1 MANHENGQN
10 GLHNGWHVAQSIAS
24 ELDMA
29 LTTVYGYFGVSGL
42 TEDVAAMIHTC
53 PKDWIQ
59 EGFKYIGN
67 GKRMI
72 SLMEIMAQ
80 LCGVLL
86 ESDYRTA
93 TLSMRAINLE
103 AAFAELERQSKSFEL
118 PVMGKTL
125 REQFVNRMVDFKVG
139 LYRSVGFEVTLESPQ
154 ALIVRA
160 EADRVVSILKDGELH
175 DAFWLW
181 MDRFY
186 YERYQNWRA
195 GKSAELE
202 TLQKQTAAM
211 LGARSS
217 QQAPPE
223 LDWLSPKNPLQC
235 YPELKNAVV
244 KGTLQAVF
252 WVEPFGLFD
261 TWTLCPDQVV
271 VSFSEPG
278 ILYENFLGF
287 VEDVSVRAK
296 ALADPTRLMI
306 LRMIRQFDLMNT
318 EMADLLGLS
327 RPTVS
332 VHARILREAGLIRSY
347 EDGRAVRHQIVPEAV
362 RKLFDDLE
370 KLLDLPETGNNNAG
384 LLE

>member
-1 MANHENGQN
+1 MVSVMDNHDKEQDMTERG
-10 GLHNGWHVAQSIAS
+10 GWRVEQSIAM

-29 LTTVYGYFGVSGL
+29 ITTVYGYFGIYGL
-42 TEDVAAMIHTC
+42 TEDVAAMLQDC
-53 PKDWIQ
+53 SKDWIA
-59 EGFKYIGN
+59 EGYQYIESGN
-67 GKRMI
+67 RMI
-72 SLMEIMAQ
+72 SIMEIIAR

-93 TLSMRAINLE
+93 TLAMRALRLE
-103 AAFAELERQSKSFEL
+103 DAVAELRRLSEPCGLRFE
-118 PVMGKTL
+118 GDTL
-125 REQFVNRMVDFKVG
+125 REQFVNGITNLNAEKYQT
-139 LYRSVGFEVTLESPQ
+139 LGFDLTPESPQ
-154 ALIVRA
+154 MRVVRA
-160 EADRVVSILKDGELH
+160 EAERIAVLLQGEERH

-186 YERYQNWRA
+186 YEQYRNWRE
-195 GKSAELE
+195 KKIPDLE
-202 TLQKQTAAM
+202 ALRSQTIAM

-217 QQAPPE
+217 RKDPPA
-223 LDWLSPKNPLQC
+223 LDWLPPQNPLRS
-235 YPELKNAVV
+235 YPELKNAVAA
-244 KGTLQAVF
+244 GTLEAVF
-252 WVEPFGLFD
+252 WVEPFGLSD
-261 TWTLCPDQVV
+261 TWTLYPDQVV

-278 ILYENFLGF
+278 ILYENFKGF
-287 VEDVSVRAK
+287 VEEVSVRAK

-370 KLLDLPETGNNNAG
+370 RLLDLPE
-384 LLE
+384 LDDR

>member
-1 MANHENGQN
+1 MADHNQGQN
-10 GLHNGWHVAQSIAS
+10 RVWGGWLVAQSIAM
-24 ELDMA
+24 ELDTA
-29 LTTVYGYFGVSGL
+29 LTTVYDYFERSALV
-42 TEDVAAMIHTC
+42 EDVAVLIQAC
-53 PKDWIQ
+53 PTDWVQ
-59 EGFKYIGN
+59 EGYKYIGS
-67 GKRMI
+67 GRRII

-80 LCGVLL
+80 LSGALF

-93 TLSMRAINLE
+93 TLYMRALDL
-103 AAFAELERQSKSFEL
+103 ASALAELERQSESLALTASGES
-118 PVMGKTL
+118 L
-125 REQFVNRMVDFKVG
+125 REQFVNRMVSWRVG
-139 LYRSVGFEVTLESPQ
+139 LFQSVGFEVTTESPQ
-154 ALIVRA
+154 ATIARA
-160 EADRVVSILKDGELH
+160 EAERVVSILRNGELH

-186 YERYQNWRA
+186 YERYRDWRSEKA
-195 GKSAELE
+195 PELE
-202 TLQKQTAAM
+202 SVQNQTTAM

-223 LDWLSPKNPLQC
+223 LDWISPQNPLRS
-235 YPELKNAVV
+235 YPELRHAVAE
-244 KGTLQAVF
+244 GQLQAVF

-278 ILYENFLGF
+278 ILYENFKGF
-287 VEDVSVRAK
+287 VEDVSARAK

-318 EMADLLGLS
+318 EMADLLGVS

-362 RKLFDDLE
+362 RKLFDDLDR
-370 KLLDLPETGNNNAG
+370 LLDLP
-384 LLE
+384 